1 MTIGVPTAK
10 VSRDDRPPP
19 TGKGSSTTS
28 ANSNKLENSLDSTLA
43 SDTGPF
49 PSQSGY
55 RRSCN
60 IYELE
65 TSGEHRHCTSC
76 RWSAALNKIVFALLG
91 TPHARSVQKRTK
103 KSEPGSRRSK
113 SRLRQKHFFSIQ
125 RYRNRRAEA
134 CTRLSIDRSAPILLL
149 TDGRKLLV
157 LVLHR
162 RQRQSST
169 SVAPGPPSSMPPLP

>member
-103 KSEPGSRRSK
+103 ESEPGSRRSK

-125 RYRNRRAEA
+125 RYRTGEP
-134 CTRLSIDRSAPILLL
+134 RL
-149 TDGRKLLV
+149 V
-157 LVLHR
+157 HR
-162 RQRQSST
+162 
-169 SVAPGPPSSMPPLP
+169 V